1 MGDGYQPIQ
10 VASCCLSQIPP
21 IQSSPILLKSQTL
34 LHLRNLVARGFF
46 LLAHSLTIFANVA
59 RTAVGIS
66 FELSTQEYGAE
77 TQPEIYSHSLVVN
90 EPQMHLCVLLCGVLD
105 ENPSHTLGTDPPQPC
120 RSNRCP
126 CCPALPP
133 DLSHESR
140 ICSQDQAPLSVSRLS
155 LLRHCRSR
163 CACTS

>member
-21 IQSSPILLKSQTL
+21 IQSSPILLMSQTL

-46 LLAHSLTIFANVA
+46 LLAHSFTIFANA
-59 RTAVGIS
+59 ACTAVGIS
-66 FELSTQEYGAE
+66 FELPTQEYGAE
-77 TQPEIYSHSLVVN
+77 TQPEIYSRSLVVN
-90 EPQMHLCVLLCGVLD
+90 ESQTHLCVLPYGVLD
-105 ENPSHTLGTDPPQPC
+105 ENSSHTLGTDPPQPR

-126 CCPALPP
+126 RCPALPP
-133 DLSHESR
+133 DLFYESL

-155 LLRHCRSR
+155 LLRRCRSR